1 MLSRRSFTRFYLGS
15 VVSCLAICIGIKL
28 KYNFDLELVNNNS
41 LLLIL
46 QQIKPDSTVLEF
58 GPANGRLTKYL
69 NKELNCDV
77 YLAELDE
84 AAGKEALEYG
94 KELVVGD
101 IENYEWYDVFRKIK
115 FDYIL
120 FADVLEHLRD
130 PKSVLAKSKLLL
142 KQEGSF
148 LLSVPNMAHN
158 SVLIDLMRNELCYT
172 NVGLL
177 DNTHIHFFTYNSLE
191 RMLKECDLYPCRR
204 MGTYCEV
211 GKTEIT
217 NSVYDIAGISPEY
230 WNTRQYGEVYQFVYE
245 VKKGREYITEELNL
259 LNPYYNHYWLQTFVD
274 SGAGIHEEFSS
285 KYYLDMNVKNHKY
298 EFDIQKEWNIFRID
312 PINTSCL
319 IKITEFKII
328 SEGREENIV
337 IDYINAENVWDNL
350 YCFQTSDPS
359 ILVNLDHYKEWK
371 NPKIIFEYEI
381 ITYDSIC
388 IRNMS
393 NLFEHYK
400 DIFDE
405 KQKQIEVLKQENE
418 RIRDELQ
425 KIREEYEELEK
436 NKKNRFSI
444 NKK

>member
-1 MLSRRSFTRFYLGS
+1 MLSKRSFTHFYLGNIAI
-15 VVSCLAICIGIKL
+15 CAAICIGIKL

-46 QQIKPDSTVLEF
+46 QQIKPGSAVLEF

-69 NKELNCDV
+69 KQELNCDV

-84 AAGKEALEYG
+84 EAGKEALEYG
-94 KELVVGD
+94 KALVVGD
-101 IENYEWYDVFRKIK
+101 IENYEWYDEYREIK

-130 PKSVLAKSKLLL
+130 PKSVLEKSKLLL
-142 KQEGSF
+142 KQGGSF

-191 RMLKECDLYPCRR
+191 RMLKECDLYPNKR

-211 GKTEIT
+211 GKTEII
-217 NSVYDIAGISPEY
+217 NSVHDIPGISPEY

-259 LNPYYNHYWLQTFVD
+259 LNPYYNHYWLQTYAD
-274 SGAGIHEEFSS
+274 SGVGIHEEFSN
-285 KYYLDMNVKNHKY
+285 KYFLDMNVKNHKY

-312 PINTSCL
+312 PLNTSGV
-319 IKITEFKII
+319 IKIINFKIVA
-328 SEGREENIV
+328 GDREENIT
-337 IDYINAENVWDNL
+337 IDYVNAENVFDNQ
-350 YCFQTSDPS
+350 YCFMTPDPL
-359 ILVNLDHYKEWK
+359 IMINLENYREWK
-371 NPKIIFEYEI
+371 NPKILFEFEI

-388 IRNMS
+388 IHNMADLY
-393 NLFEHYK
+393 NGLQTV
-400 DIFDE
+400 FDE
-405 KQKQIEVLKQENE
+405 KQKQIELLKQENG
-418 RIRDELQ
+418 RIREELQ
-425 KIREEYEELEK
+425 KIREECEELE
-436 NKKNRFSI
+436 NKKSRFSI